1 MVKRGRAWNKE
12 RLRSQESPSLWSL
25 TSTPPPLDISVL
37 GHQDC
42 LLDKVFQ
49 GMTKRSWKDRTVV
62 IRRHDVETDRDL
74 KFSSFMSLCDLC
86 SDFRLSYSFDNVIY
100 NHEINHQHFSHLKKN
115 LYHRLVKHPDLSSWK
130 SAKNSP
136 DLIPSQCLSSNHL
149 NAMFWE
155 ISGAHSY

>member
-1 MVKRGRAWNKE
+1 MAKWGREWNKE
-12 RLRSQESPSLWSL
+12 RLWSQESPSLWSL
-25 TSTPPPLDISVL
+25 TSTPPPLDISVP

-100 NHEINHQHFSHLKKN
+100 NHEINHQHFSHLKKKS
-115 LYHRLVKHPDLSSWK
+115 LPSSCKTSWSQFMEECK
-130 SAKNSP
+130 EFSRSNS
-136 DLIPSQCLSSNHL
+136 IPVPL
-149 NAMFWE
+149 FKPP
-155 ISGAHSY
+155 

>member
-1 MVKRGRAWNKE
+1 MVKRDRAWNKE

-42 LLDKVFQ
+42 LLDKVFR